1 MKLVFPEE
9 LFSSARKTGNNNLK
23 TYIIKNKHSPSK
35 KKKVNLKN

>member
-23 TYIIKNKHSPSK
+23 KSILLKTNLHLLK
-35 KKKVNLKN
+35 KESEF